1 MELEYEKDLFIDE
14 SSLDVEWLNQPLM
27 MFRYTRERA
36 KAEKEVS
43 RLKRKLKVTAATLDK
58 DIRTNPSDY
67 KITVKLTEEV
77 VKNAVLCDE
86 EYQEIELELI
96 EANYELSMIEGA
108 VESIKQRKDALQDL
122 VRLHGQ
128 QYFAGPSV
136 PRDISHEVKQ
146 RHLKQTSNSVVKI
159 TRRK

>member
-86 EYQEIELELI
+86 EYQEIEL
-96 EANYELSMIEGA
+96 
-108 VESIKQRKDALQDL
+108 
-122 VRLHGQ
+122 
-128 QYFAGPSV
+128 
-136 PRDISHEVKQ
+136 
-146 RHLKQTSNSVVKI
+146 
-159 TRRK
+159 